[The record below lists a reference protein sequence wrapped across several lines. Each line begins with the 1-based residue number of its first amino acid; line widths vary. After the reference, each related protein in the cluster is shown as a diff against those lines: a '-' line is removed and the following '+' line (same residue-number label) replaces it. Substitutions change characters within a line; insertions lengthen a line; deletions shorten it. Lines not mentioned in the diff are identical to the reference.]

1 MSTNEA
7 HNIKISRKKI
17 FRLIENKKRNM
28 FVCMFI
34 NYQLKLKLKTKSNW
48 GRGIKTVHV
57 PQVQTGGL
65 WSHTLKK
72 TVYYISSY
80 VIWQPYEK
88 ASSTRQ
94 KMYEGK
100 WNVKY
105 PNNFNSFALAIREEN
120 EFCCSSRV
128 ERNYY

>member
-17 FRLIENKKRNM
+17 FRLIENKIRNM

-34 NYQLKLKLKTKSNW
+34 NYQLKIKLKTKSNW

-65 WSHTLKK
+65 
-72 TVYYISSY
+72 
-80 VIWQPYEK
+80 
-88 ASSTRQ
+88 
-94 KMYEGK
+94 
-100 WNVKY
+100 
-105 PNNFNSFALAIREEN
+105 
-120 EFCCSSRV
+120 
-128 ERNYY
+128 